1 MNANKGLLPEGSGLS
16 LYLHRKRGLLP
27 SGGEI
32 NKQRDKERCIYTHK
46 RTYAEQ
52 NSRGGEIVSE
62 RKYKRAEEWTD
73 DIPDPEE
80 EAPEDNEQVYRDGS
94 SKNECW
100 NEEQR

>member
-1 MNANKGLLPEGSGLS
+1 M
-16 LYLHRKRGLLP
+16 
-27 SGGEI
+27 
-32 NKQRDKERCIYTHK
+32 
-46 RTYAEQ
+46 
-52 NSRGGEIVSE
+52 SE